1 MHAFHVPDFEPR
13 QRRLPQI
20 AIHKPGLRSKRR
32 NCALAK
38 EGGSSTPDAL
48 ANGME
53 MELAYAR
60 VSTESGEQIDAL
72 KRQLFELENL
82 DPVPMH
88 IFIDVQSGGD
98 NDREQYT
105 ELKRLIQEKR
115 VKRVRCTHASRLG
128 RDVVETTSFIKL
140 ADESGCI
147 IETLKEGRLTLKD
160 SARSV
165 MSVLFATFSQNER
178 TELSTRVRL
187 GFERGRKMRH
197 PMRKPPWGYRLNKNR
212 DGLEPD
218 PETWGDALK
227 VIQHM
232 RDCGFQA
239 MKCWKHEAVPFRS
252 IRGLTKWFENPILRG
267 GIEYNANRKD
277 EQGNPMPVETVWD
290 LHERLITD
298 EDYTNWVTRR
308 QRNRRMY
315 GANYDRCVRALT
327 GLLKCTECHHKHKYI
342 SGRTIPSLRC
352 NGDGCSQ
359 HYRGV
364 REEDIVAWAIHEICD
379 QACDRLA
386 SQVNWQVPPEA
397 EHMEKE
403 LKRLIRQHG
412 DDPDFEEVINKK
424 KMRLDAL
431 KTKPNIDEKLLSN
444 IAQPGF
450 WASAPGELVVEM
462 LQRVV
467 KEIQIENQRPVKLV
481 MSI

>member
-1 MHAFHVPDFEPR
+1 MHAFHVPSFEPR

-20 AIHKPGLRSKRR
+20 AIEKPGLRSSRR
-32 NCALAK
+32 SCALAR

-72 KRQLFELENL
+72 KRQLFELEHL
-82 DPVPMH
+82 DPAPMH

-105 ELKRLIQEKR
+105 ELKKLIQQKR

-178 TELSTRVRL
+178 TELSIRIKR
-187 GFERGRKMRH
+187 GFEAGRQMRK
-197 PMRKPPWGYRLNKNR
+197 PMRKPPWGYRLAKNR
-212 DGLEPD
+212 EVLEPD
-218 PETWGDALK
+218 PETWADALA
-227 VIQHM
+227 VVQHM

-239 MKCWKHEAVPFRS
+239 MKCWKHDKVPFKS
-252 IRGLTKWFENPILRG
+252 IRGLTKWFENPVLRG

-277 EQGNPMPVETVWD
+277 ENGHPLPVETVWD

-298 EDYTNWVTRR
+298 EDYTHWITRR

-315 GANYDRCVRALT
+315 GANYDRCVRTLT
-327 GLLKCTECHHKHKYI
+327 GLLRCTECYHKHKYI
-342 SGRTIPSLRC
+342 SGRKIPSLRC

-364 REEDIVAWAIHEICD
+364 REENIVAWAIEEICN

-386 SQVNWQVPPEA
+386 AQVNWEAPPEA
-397 EHMEKE
+397 DHMEKE
-403 LKRLIRQHG
+403 LNRLIRQHG

-431 KTKPNIDEKLLSN
+431 MTKPNIDEKLLSN

-450 WASAPGELVVEM
+450 WATAPGELVVEM

-481 MSI
+481 MNL